1 MTLQSKYQDMRMD
14 DLSEEEKKKVAE
26 AFSKSPV
33 MVKKGK
39 AAERAFNSAQFP
51 EFIKRRDEAI
61 KKRDEAELNKKSTND
76 SLSE

>member
-1 MTLQSKYQDMRMD
+1 MRMD

-39 AAERAFNSAQFP
+39 AAERVFNSPQFL
-51 EFIKRRDEAI
+51 EFLKKRDEKI
-61 KKRDEAELNKKSTND
+61 KKRDEAE
-76 SLSE
+76 

>member
-1 MTLQSKYQDMRMD
+1 MTLQNKIHDMRMD

-39 AAERAFNSAQFP
+39 AAERVFNSPQFL
-51 EFIKRRDEAI
+51 EFIKKREEKI
-61 KKRDEAELNKKSTND
+61 KKRDEAELKKKG
-76 SLSE
+76 LE